1 MGWTVLYI
9 AFGVVAL
16 WLLAEVLLQHK
27 ARLRWRLV
35 AFAGFLGVVAGVL
48 LSNVIVIGAGAA
60 AFAVGQTYVT
70 LSFRRGF
77 TAGWAINLP
86 RGGAGRSSAPP
97 VSEPTLQVSDLEAVP
112 AAPEEPPAAPQQPP
126 LPTYQPEPLPDD
138 DTGGYAAYRDPEPAA
153 AQPPYGAQEPGYGGY
168 DSYGGTYGGESFGAD
183 SYGAAPYGGDP
194 YGGYG
199 SPAAGQD
206 AGQDPLTGAGTQG
219 YAATGSYGYDAG
231 AGTYATEAG
240 GYGAYP
246 DPYAEGQQQPYGG
259 YDQAYDPYAQQQYGA
274 GADDHYAA
282 AQDGYPAPADGAWV
296 PQQRDGEPPQ
306 PYPYQQGYGGY
317 DEQHRY

>member
-48 LSNVIVIGAGAA
+48 FSNVLVIGAGAA

-86 RGGAGRSSAPP
+86 RGGAGRSAVPP
-97 VSEPTLQVSDLEAVP
+97 VSEPKLQVSDLEAVP
-112 AAPEEPPAAPQQPP
+112 TAPEEPPAAPQPP

-138 DTGGYAAYRDPEPAA
+138 DTGGYAAYRDPEPAPEQAPYA
-153 AQPPYGAQEPGYGGY
+153 AEAPAYSGY
-168 DSYGGTYGGESFGAD
+168 DSYGGGYDAYGGDTYGGGAG
-183 SYGAAPYGGDP
+183 YG
-194 YGGYG
+194 GGYG
-199 SPAAGQD
+199 TPAAGQD
-206 AGQDPLTGAGTQG
+206 TGHDPLTGAGTPD
-219 YAATGSYGYDAG
+219 YAATGSYDYGTG
-231 AGTYATEAG
+231 AATYATEAD
-240 GYGAYP
+240 GYGAYS
-246 DPYAEGQQQPYGG
+246 DPYTGGQQPYGG
-259 YDQAYDPYAQQQYGA
+259 YDQGYDPYGQQGYGA
-274 GADDHYAA
+274 EPQDHYAA
-282 AQDGYPAPADGAWV
+282 AQDGYAPSVDGAWV